1 MASHHGENSD
11 SELRKLFEQQREG
24 VRQRAWPNGRL
35 SASDDGETAI
45 MIAAD
50 AAKGAVVMCFPK
62 PMEWI
67 AMKPEQAVLIA
78 QNLIKQARAIKPVT
92 VVIH

>member
-1 MASHHGENSD
+1 MASHHGESSD
-11 SELRKLFEQQREG
+11 SELRKLFEDQSLG
-24 VRQRAWPNGRL
+24 VRKRAWPNGRL

-50 AAKGAVVMCFPK
+50 AAKGAVVMRFPK

-67 AMKPEQAVLIA
+67 AMEPEQAVLIA

-92 VVIH
+92 VVLH

>member
-1 MASHHGENSD
+1 
-11 SELRKLFEQQREG
+11 
-24 VRQRAWPNGRL
+24 
-35 SASDDGETAI
+35 

-50 AAKGAVVMCFPK
+50 VAKGAVVLAFPK
-62 PMEWI
+62 PTEWVAME
-67 AMKPEQAVLIA
+67 PEQAVLIA

>member
-11 SELRKLFEQQREG
+11 SELRRLFQEQQQG
-24 VRQRAWPNGRL
+24 VRQRAWPNGRI

-50 AAKGAVVMCFPK
+50 VAKGAVVIAFPK
-62 PMEWI
+62 PTEWVAME
-67 AMKPEQAVLIA
+67 PEQAVLIA
-78 QNLIKQARAIKPVT
+78 QNLIKQARAIKPIT

>member
-24 VRQRAWPNGRL
+24 TRSRAWPNGRL

-50 AAKGAVVMCFPK
+50 VAKGAVVVRFPK
-62 PMEWI
+62 PMEWL
-67 AMKPEQAVLIA
+67 AMEPEQAVLIA